1 MYNIYVCVHRFSS
14 ASSRTLVGPT
24 TSLVSRSSS
33 NELATEA
40 GSLRR
45 PLPLRHPSYH
55 SIRTGSSSSNN
66 TSRCYQSIDRS
77 FSFNEADHRRASVRW
92 NEASISRQS
101 STASH
106 PHPTQQRRSRRRR
119 YSLRDPT
126 EDDDDGDDINEINQL
141 SSVDSAGGGP
151 SSSAA
156 GGLVLQKSMS
166 SGATQGAQSWKKLR
180 AVMAYYCSLRKIKRN
195 GSNVIYYT
203 LLFSMYSFTFRSFFY
218 TPVLFRYP
226 L

>member
-1 MYNIYVCVHRFSS
+1 M
-14 ASSRTLVGPT
+14 GPT

-33 NELATEA
+33 NELAPDET
-40 GSLRR
+40 GSLR

-55 SIRTGSSSSNN
+55 SIRTLTTTGSSSSNN

-77 FSFNEADHRRASVRW
+77 YSFNEADHRRASVRW

-106 PHPTQQRRSRRRR
+106 HRRGMSTRPRRRR
-119 YSLRDPT
+119 LSLQDPT
-126 EDDDDGDDINEINQL
+126 KDFDDDDEDDINEINQL
-141 SSVDSAGGGP
+141 SSVDSDRGP
-151 SSSAA
+151 PAA
-156 GGLVLQKSMS
+156 GGLMLQKSMS

-195 GSNVIYYT
+195 GSKCYLLYT
-203 LLFSMYSFTFRSFFY
+203 LLFSMYFY
-218 TPVLFRYP
+218 FLILF
-226 L
+226 